1 MKNLFKFALVLA
13 IVLVCVSCSTVSKM
27 AGGVVSVRE
36 DSDPYGNYPTAND
49 NKFAAKITNTA
60 TAHDNYSLALLTMEQ
75 LHKEVPNF
83 IYDYHNAAGTK
94 VYGKIAFSNIDLGKG
109 FQNAH
114 YEILITVESSKDNEC
129 WIYAKVSNVYATVK
143 GKEIKVPAL
152 ISNKIPL
159 DAVMKPVAS
168 ALEKAFK

>member
-36 DSDPYGNYPTAND
+36 APNPYGNYPTAND
-49 NKFAAKITNTA
+49 NKFSAKITNTA

-75 LHKEVPNF
+75 LQKDIPNF
-83 IYDYHNAAGTK
+83 RYGHNYDGTK
-94 VYGKIAFSNIDLGKG
+94 VYGTIEFSNIDLGKG

-114 YEILITVESSKDNEC
+114 YEILITVDSSKDNEC

-159 DAVMKPVAS
+159 DSVMKPVAS

>member
-27 AGGVVSVRE
+27 AGDVVSVRE
-36 DSDPYGNYPTAND
+36 DSDPYRNHPTAKD
-49 NKFAAKITNTA
+49 NKFSAKITNTA
-60 TAHDNYSLALLTMEQ
+60 TAHDNYAFALLEMEQ
-75 LHKEVPNF
+75 LHRNTPNF
-83 IYDYHNAAGTK
+83 SYGHNYNEKK
-94 VYGKIAFSNIDLGKG
+94 VYGTIAFSNIDLGKG

-114 YEILITVESSKDNEC
+114 YEILITVDSSKDNEY

-159 DAVMKPVAS
+159 DAVIKPVVS